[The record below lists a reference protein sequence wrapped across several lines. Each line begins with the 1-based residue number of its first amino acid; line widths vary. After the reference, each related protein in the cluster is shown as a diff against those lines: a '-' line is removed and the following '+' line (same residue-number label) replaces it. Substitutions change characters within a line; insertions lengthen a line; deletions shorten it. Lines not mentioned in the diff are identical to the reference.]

1 MPYVIVDPA
10 DFLSEGAFFE
20 NKFVENIDRHDWNS
34 YEDKQVLVRGCTS
47 AIIPPWAY
55 MILTSR
61 LSPVAKSVR
70 FGNEHD
76 NIVVYRRKKVK

>member
-1 MPYVIVDPA
+1 MSYTLVDPA
-10 DFLSEGAFFE
+10 DFLTEGAFFE
-20 NKFVENIDRHDWNS
+20 DKFVENIDRHDWNTS
-34 YEDKQVLVRGCTS
+34 EDKQVLFRGCTS

-55 MILTSR
+55 TIFTSR
-61 LSPVAKSVR
+61 LTPVAKSVR